1 MASGGQGI
9 EIAILAPK
17 LPRGST
23 TDTTVGASTVRTLV
37 MAAGVLPFRNEAM
50 KAAGSSARA
59 LEQAFTTSSTS
70 LAKLCLSMYS
80 WMVLM
85 VAA

>member
-1 MASGGQGI
+1 MPA
-9 EIAILAPK
+9 AP
-17 LPRGST
+17 T
-23 TDTTVGASTVRTLV
+23 TCPIVGAWTVRTLV
-37 MAAGVLPFRNEAM
+37 MAAGVLPLRNAAM

-70 LAKLCLSMYS
+70 LAKLCLSIYS

-85 VAA
+85 VLLSVGGTEREIA